1 MYHCIISAR
10 DIHCN
15 CFSYYTIYTYISES
29 KNESSD
35 DTSTGL
41 LHPFVKAMGYLIL
54 NLRDALNGYVL
65 EKRQMIVSTSYT
77 RDGALHRYHTL
88 RLLKF
93 SNDSYVGSTDNSRR
107 NNTGRTIEIT
117 RNDHH

>member
-35 DTSTGL
+35 DTSTGPT
-41 LHPFVKAMGYLIL
+41 PFVKAMGYLIL
-54 NLRDALNGYVL
+54 NYVIPL
-65 EKRQMIVSTSYT
+65 SDMY
-77 RDGALHRYHTL
+77 
-88 RLLKF
+88 
-93 SNDSYVGSTDNSRR
+93 
-107 NNTGRTIEIT
+107 
-117 RNDHH
+117 